1 LATLVEQAADATLNA
16 MRNDLRAACVH
27 CARRLPARFKVCPR
41 CRRATQPPDQALAE
55 LARDRGLSARVG
67 RPLRDAFLCFPAIL
81 GIVFCFCAAIGLA
94 VSASMTF
101 DDNGASRIIGGV
113 VGLFAGLGGAVA
125 AGALVWVAWASLV
138 MLVSWLFG
146 GTPDRRLHP
155 APFPSP
161 QAAAAPPEPWAPA
174 VVSWAK
180 RHKGGAALL
189 LLALFAVEVGAWLL
203 TAGRREPDPGA
214 SGFLEGLVAGGAV
227 QLLVIA
233 LSAVPLLLGAQAAL
247 WVLDRSRLAKHLL
260 ETRVAEK
267 AQAARGG
274 GLAALQA
281 SRAVI
286 SGVASAEEGNLV
298 VAPLSGERC
307 LAFRLVGRVG
317 AALID
322 DAESAPLAVAA
333 EGERVPIRA
342 TSLLLDLP
350 LPDVASPELDG
361 AAQARLRA
369 FLAARGL
376 PAVPALPKS
385 QRGPRRSEPD
395 APPLVIEL
403 GETLLREGDAIT
415 AHGAITR
422 ERAVGAGY
430 RGTRQARVL
439 GDGDQLPVLISA

>member
-1 LATLVEQAADATLNA
+1 
-16 MRNDLRAACVH
+16 M
-27 CARRLPARFKVCPR
+27 
-41 CRRATQPPDQALAE
+41 
-55 LARDRGLSARVG
+55 G
-67 RPLRDAFLCFPAIL
+67 RPLRDAFLFFPAVL

-94 VSASMTF
+94 VSASIAF
-101 DDNGASRIIGGV
+101 SDNGATRIIGGV

-125 AGALVWVAWASLV
+125 AAALIWVAWASLV

-146 GTPDRRLHP
+146 GAPDRRLHP
-155 APFPSP
+155 APFPSTE
-161 QAAAAPPEPWAPA
+161 AAAAAPEPWAPRVA
-174 VVSWAK
+174 GWAK
-180 RHKGGAALL
+180 RHRSGAALL

-203 TAGRREPDPGA
+203 TAGNREPMPGA
-214 SGFLEGLVAGGAV
+214 SGFLGGLAVAAGV

-233 LSAVPLLLGAQAAL
+233 LSSVLLLLGAQAAL
-247 WVLDRSRLAKHLL
+247 WILDRARLSKHLL
-260 ETRVAEK
+260 ETRAAEK
-267 AQAARGG
+267 VQAARGR
-274 GLAALQA
+274 GLAPLQT
-281 SRAVI
+281 SRDSV
-286 SGVASAEEGNLV
+286 SGVASAEEGKLV
-298 VAPLSGERC
+298 VAPLSGEHC

-322 DAESAPLAVAA
+322 DAESAAMAIA
-333 EGERVPIRA
+333 TEGERVPIRA

-350 LPDVASPELDG
+350 LPAVASPELGG

-376 PAVPALPKS
+376 PAVPARQGGARLS
-385 QRGPRRSEPD
+385 APD
-395 APPLVIEL
+395 TPPPAIEL

-415 AHGAITR
+415 AHGALTR

>member
-1 LATLVEQAADATLNA
+1 
-16 MRNDLRAACVH
+16 MRNDLRVACVH
-27 CARRLPARFKVCPR
+27 CARRLPARFEVCPR
-41 CRRATQPPDQALAE
+41 CRHATQPPDQVLAE

-67 RPLRDAFLCFPAIL
+67 RPVRDAFLCFPAIL
-81 GIVFCFCAAIGLA
+81 GIVLCFCAAIGLA

-101 DDNGASRIIGGV
+101 DDNGATRIVGGV

-125 AGALVWVAWASLV
+125 AAALVWVAWASLV

-146 GTPDRRLHP
+146 GAPDRRLHP

-161 QAAAAPPEPWAPA
+161 QAAAAPPEPWGPHVAT
-174 VVSWAK
+174 WAK
-180 RHKGGAALL
+180 RHKAGAALL

-203 TAGRREPDPGA
+203 TAGHHQPVPGA

-233 LSAVPLLLGAQAAL
+233 LSAVPLLLGAQGAL
-247 WVLDRSRLAKHLL
+247 WIVDRARLAKHLL
-260 ETRVAEK
+260 ETRVAER
-267 AQAARGG
+267 AQAARGR
-274 GLAALQA
+274 GLTPLQA
-281 SRAVI
+281 SRDVVC
-286 SGVASAEEGNLV
+286 GVASAEEGNLV
-298 VAPLSGERC
+298 VAPISGERC
-307 LAFRLVGRVG
+307 LAFRLVGRVD

-322 DAESAPLAVAA
+322 DAESAPMAIAA

-342 TSLLLDLP
+342 SSLLLDLP
-350 LPDVASPELDG
+350 LPALASPELGG

-376 PAVPALPKS
+376 PAVPGRQDGP
-385 QRGPRRSEPD
+385 QRSAPD
-395 APPLVIEL
+395 APAPVIEL

-415 AHGAITR
+415 AHGAITS